1 MNYPSFNMPPEP
13 PEGVTTILTRFTY
26 PINEQTLNAA
36 NYQAAATAIGGDLL
50 TTKLFWDI
58 N

>member
-1 MNYPSFNMPPEP
+1 MPPEP
-13 PEGVTTILTRFTY
+13 PAGVTTILTRFTY

-36 NYQAAATAIGGDLL
+36 NYGAAATAIGGDLL
-50 TTKLFWDI
+50 TTKLFWDK